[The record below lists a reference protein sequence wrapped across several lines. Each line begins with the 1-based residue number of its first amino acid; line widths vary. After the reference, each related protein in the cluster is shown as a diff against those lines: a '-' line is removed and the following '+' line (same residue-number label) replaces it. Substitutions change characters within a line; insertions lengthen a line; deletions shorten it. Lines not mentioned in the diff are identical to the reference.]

1 MIRVSWWRSTN
12 DLLYVFLLLVGSASY
27 AQEPLEQLR
36 KQYEGFNEVVLDD
49 SQVYDISIE
58 NRKLKILL
66 DNRYESMIL
75 SETGIG
81 NNEES
86 FSYSDLVKLKRYEAW
101 SVIPNNGKEKK
112 IKVTQVTEKGARQS
126 SVFYDDVRERR
137 LVFPNL
143 EAGARKVYEYQT
155 EFTDPHLLH
164 KFVFGGGLPVRQSTL
179 EIRAEKDI
187 EIGYKVFNDPDN
199 RIEFTTTEK
208 KGSKIYRWTLR
219 DVKPMKYEANTPGF
233 LYVMPHINVFVKE
246 YKVDNKRIDVLNDTN
261 RLFAYYQ
268 GFVKDLNKTEV
279 PALKTLSLD
288 ITKDCT
294 SDEEKVKA
302 IFYWVKD
309 NIKYIAF
316 ENGYEGFIPRE
327 AGTVFERRFGDCKD
341 MASIITSMSHYAG
354 VPDVSI
360 AWIGTRSIP
369 YTYSELATPAV
380 DDHMIAAYRKDGT
393 YLFLDATD
401 KDTRYGI
408 PTAFIQGKEALVNKG
423 DSYEIVTVPVVSP
436 AQNRISETVTLTL
449 DKDKLA
455 GSGKVSYEGYSRSHL
470 LAQIGD
476 ASKKTRFDMIKGLV
490 LKGNNKFQL
499 KEFKEE
505 NLTDREKPYIID
517 YTFDLD
523 NYVVKADNDI
533 YVNLCLDKYYERS
546 DIEKDRVSPYE
557 FDFLT
562 ATQSRYELTLPAGY
576 TVQYVP
582 KDLQLDNDLLVAS
595 LKYETMAG
603 KVTLDLNLQQK
614 KMLFTKD
621 DFSKW
626 NDIVKTLRKNYTE
639 SIILTQK
646 K

>member
-1 MIRVSWWRSTN
+1 MTRAYWSTLN
-12 DLLYVFLLLVGSASY
+12 KRLFLPALLCFGATY

-49 SQVYDISIE
+49 SQVYDISVE
-58 NRKLKILL
+58 DKKLKITL
-66 DNRYESMIL
+66 DNRYESVIL
-75 SETGIG
+75 SETGIA

-86 FSYSDLVKLKRYEAW
+86 FSYSDLVKLRKYDAW

-112 IKVTQVTEKGARQS
+112 IKVTQVTETGARKS

-143 EAGARKVYEYQT
+143 EAGAKKVYEYQT

-164 KFVFGGGLPVRQSTL
+164 KFVFGGGLPVKHSTL
-179 EIRAEKDI
+179 EIRAAKDV

-208 KGSKIYRWTLR
+208 KGERIYRWTLR
-219 DVKPMKYEANTPGF
+219 DVMPLKYEDNTPGF

-246 YKVDNKRIDVLNDTN
+246 YKVDNKKVDVLDDTD

-268 GFVKDLNKTEV
+268 GFVKELNKTEV
-279 PALKTLSLD
+279 PSLKTLSLEL
-288 ITKDCT
+288 TQNCK
-294 SDEEKVKA
+294 SDEDKVKA

-341 MASIITSMSHYAG
+341 MASIITSMSAYAG
-354 VPDVSI
+354 VSDVSI
-360 AWIGTRSIP
+360 AWIGTRNIP
-369 YTYSELATPAV
+369 YTYSELSTPAV
-380 DDHMIAAYRKDGT
+380 DDHMIAVYRKNGE
-393 YLFLDATD
+393 YIFLDATD

-423 DSYEIVTVPVVSP
+423 DSYEIVKVPVVP
-436 AQNRISETVTLTL
+436 PTQNLIAETVSVTI
-449 DKDKLA
+449 DKDKLT
-455 GSGKVSYEGYSRSHL
+455 GTGKVSFDGFSRSHL

-499 KEFKEE
+499 KEFTEE
-505 NLTDREKPYIID
+505 NLADREKPYVIN
-517 YTFDLD
+517 YSFDLD
-523 NYVVKADNDI
+523 NYLVNADNER
-533 YVNLCLDKYYERS
+533 YVNLCLDKYYERA

-562 ATQSRYELTLPAGY
+562 ATHSRYELTLPTGWAI
-576 TVQYVP
+576 QYVP
-582 KDLQLDNDLLVAS
+582 KDMVIDNDLIFAS
-595 LKYETMAG
+595 LKYEKTAG
-603 KVTLDLNLQQK
+603 KVTLDLNIQQK
-614 KMLFTKD
+614 KMLITKD
-621 DFSKW
+621 DFPKW

-639 SIILTQK
+639 SIILTQTK
-646 K
+646 